1 MKNEKILFYDESSNE
16 IYEEETIRR
25 LAFEENLGDLN
36 NNREDFLGGLIPIES
51 VCKYLI
57 NSLKADIKEVIKD
70 LNENWGYEIDI
81 YKKIENK
88 GGKK

>member
-16 IYEEETIRR
+16 IYEEKTIRK

-36 NNREDFLGGLIPIES
+36 NNREDILQGLIPIES

-70 LNENWGYEIDI
+70 LNENWGYEIDT
-81 YKKIENK
+81 YKKINK
-88 GGKK
+88 

>member
-1 MKNEKILFYDESSNE
+1 MKKQNLLFYS
-16 IYEEETIRR
+16 ETSGEMFSEKKIRQ
-25 LAFEENLGDLN
+25 LAFEENIGDLN
-36 NNREDFLGGLIPIES
+36 HNKDDFLEGLIPIES